1 VADAAEINQAIMEAW
16 DEEEEV
22 TAPPPSPPPPPEEEE
37 TEEPETEQEEEEE
50 QPEEVVSAEAPPVPG
65 DEPET
70 EEEEEEGEGEGE
82 EGQEGEEQA
91 EPGED
96 PEVQAFLAKYQGDQ
110 AKALKGAAEL
120 QRLYGRQGSEL
131 NQLREAN
138 AQLQQMLTE
147 AQTFAG
153 GGVPLNEEQRGW
165 VEEAAASVNPGA
177 YIRQALAQNEYELAR
192 AVCREWAH
200 ENPYEANRAG
210 QYIDMAEQ
218 HAYEAAQAP
227 QQVTTDDVLQALGN
241 AMPELNSWWP
251 AMATV
256 TRNLGADHPLV
267 QEARSTD
274 ADTAMRG
281 VIGIYEIARASTAS
295 VTEAKKEI
303 KRKNR
308 ESADGAR
315 KRATVTSG
323 ATSPKTTE
331 TPRTRPIM
339 PGLTM
344 EDLETEFARP

>member
-1 VADAAEINQAIMEAW
+1 VADLDVTQAIMEAW
-16 DEEEEV
+16 DEEDEV
-22 TAPPPSPPPPPEEEE
+22 TTPPPSAPPPPPEEEE
-37 TEEPETEQEEEEE
+37 PEQPETEEAEEGEEEEQEEEEVLATE
-50 QPEEVVSAEAPPVPG
+50 SPPPG
-65 DEPET
+65 DEPEQA
-70 EEEEEEGEGEGE
+70 EGEEDEEAEEEEEGE
-82 EGQEGEEQA
+82 EQ
-91 EPGED
+91 PED
-96 PEVQAFLAKYQGDQ
+96 PELQAFLAKYDGDPE
-110 AKALKGAAEL
+110 KALKGGAEL
-120 QRLYGRQGSEL
+120 YRVVGRQGSEL
-131 NQLREAN
+131 SQLRETVG
-138 AQLQQMLTE
+138 QLQQMLSE
-147 AQTFAG
+147 AQAFSG
-153 GGVPLNEEQRGW
+153 GGVPLNEEQRVW

-177 YIRQALAQNEYELAR
+177 YIRQALAQSEFELAR
-192 AVCREWAH
+192 SVCREWAH

-210 QYIDMAEQ
+210 QYIDMAEH

-227 QQVTTDDVLQALGN
+227 KQVTTDDVLSALGN

-267 QEARSTD
+267 QEARSSD

-295 VTEAKKEI
+295 VSEAKKEI

-331 TPRTRPIM
+331 TPRPRPIM

-344 EDLETEFARP
+344 EDLDTEFARP

>member
-1 VADAAEINQAIMEAW
+1 MNRAILEAW
-16 DEEEEV
+16 DEEEEGEI
-22 TAPPPSPPPPPEEEE
+22 TPPPP
-37 TEEPETEQEEEEE
+37 
-50 QPEEVVSAEAPPVPG
+50 AAPPVVEPEQE
-65 DEPET
+65 EPET
-70 EEEEEEGEGEGE
+70 EEEEETTEEPEEVVSAETVAPEPGDEPEQEEEEEGE
-82 EGQEGEEQA
+82 EGEEEA

-96 PEVQAFLAKYQGDQ
+96 PEIQAFLAKYQGDQ
-110 AKALKGAAEL
+110 EKALKGAAEL
-120 QRLYGRQGSEL
+120 QRAYGRQGGEL
-131 NQLREAN
+131 NQLREQN

-177 YIRQALAQNEYELAR
+177 YIRQALSQNEFELAR

-200 ENPYEANRAG
+200 ENPFEANRAG
-210 QYIDMAEQ
+210 QYIDLAENQ
-218 HAYEAAQAP
+218 AYETAQAP

-251 AMATV
+251 TMATV
-256 TRNLGADHPLV
+256 TRNLGSEHPLV

-281 VIGIYEIARASTAS
+281 VIGIYEIARASSAS
-295 VTEAKKEI
+295 VSEAKKEI
-303 KRKNR
+303 KRRNR

-331 TPRTRPIM
+331 TPRPRTIM

-344 EDLETEFARP
+344 EDLDTEFARP